1 MKSLQVIRSFF
12 LFFGNVNYLSS
23 YYIKEFNSQFTIFII
38 FESNMKFSFRIAAV
52 LSVCYIGLPSLLT
65 SEEVRI
71 LKEDEFVEAEIAE
84 AKEIIHE
91 QKFEPF
97 NQTNPHQDSYCPKAV
112 CNNSPLCQPC
122 KKRFLF
128 IVATGRS
135 GSTTL
140 LHMLNYLPNVSETIL
155 HTVSLVCFRCPQY
168 PNTLHV
174 VYLRR

>member
-1 MKSLQVIRSFF
+1 
-12 LFFGNVNYLSS
+12 
-23 YYIKEFNSQFTIFII
+23 
-38 FESNMKFSFRIAAV
+38 MKFSFRIAAV

-71 LKEDEFVEAEIAE
+71 LKEDEVVEAEIAE

-168 PNTLHV
+168 PNILHV